1 MKQVPAGSHALCTVE
16 AAREAPQRVLCD
28 GRALVVWMVDEDR
41 PGVIDDRCPHGNA
54 RLSAGYVLYGRIV
67 CPLHMWTFGPDGR
80 AQAPG
85 GRTEAAGPAPR
96 GYECGISGDQVW
108 ARV

>member
-1 MKQVPAGSHALCTVE
+1 M
-16 AAREAPQRVLCD
+16 
-28 GRALVVWMVDEDR
+28 
-41 PGVIDDRCPHGNA
+41 
-54 RLSAGYVLYGRIV
+54 LYGRIV

-96 GYECGISGDQVW
+96 AYDCWISGDQVW